1 MPRWAAVARTLDE
14 RGRQE
19 CEVHRALRHVVQNR
33 YRMQHGVVVDGDG
46 VVIAALEGP
55 HLRPAAVGILRV
67 KQVLDAA
74 LDRGAEG
81 RRFGIAMRGQQCG
94 SDVGQEANLHPG
106 GVVVERGDVMPVG
119 IDGLVE
125 IGVVAKAVEI
135 VGVVQVA
142 GARGRL
148 TMSMFLLQ
156 PPSGTCQVTMLR
168 AARIASSLV
177 HQSAGWSRRSANMP
191 RPPVACFGLVL
202 PAVFCSAARACLSI
216 AFCFSER
223 SRYSSQAF
231 CSFLGRVAMRS
242 GVSGLAIAF
251 MPITLAEAV
260 AGRPSETSK
269 AGSVTRSA
277 TGSAKRGV
285 WPRRMI
291 GFVSRRNRPCQW
303 EV

>member
-1 MPRWAAVARTLDE
+1 MLCPSGFHSVLDDLEAQQAIDAALGGGARTLDE

-19 CEVHRALRHVVQNR
+19 CEVHRALGHVVQNL

-74 LDRGAEG
+74 LYRGAEG

-125 IGVVAKAVEI
+125 VGVVAKAVEI

-142 GARGRL
+142 GGA
-148 TMSMFLLQ
+148 
-156 PPSGTCQVTMLR
+156 R
-168 AARIASSLV
+168 AAHHVDVLAPAAIGYLPGDDVARRADRIV
-177 HQSAGWSRRSANMP
+177 AG
-191 RPPVACFGLVL
+191 PPV
-202 PAVFCSAARACLSI
+202 
-216 AFCFSER
+216 
-223 SRYSSQAF
+223 
-231 CSFLGRVAMRS
+231 
-242 GVSGLAIAF
+242 
-251 MPITLAEAV
+251 
-260 AGRPSETSK
+260 
-269 AGSVTRSA
+269 
-277 TGSAKRGV
+277 
-285 WPRRMI
+285 RRM
-291 GFVSRRNRPCQW
+291 V
-303 EV
+303 EA